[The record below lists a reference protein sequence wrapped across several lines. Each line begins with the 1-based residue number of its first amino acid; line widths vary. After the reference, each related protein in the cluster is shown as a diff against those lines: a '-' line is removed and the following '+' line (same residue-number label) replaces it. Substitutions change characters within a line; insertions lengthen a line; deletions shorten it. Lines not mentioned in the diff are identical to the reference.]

1 MKKLNKLMEENAGKV
16 ILACCALA
24 FAILYVH
31 AYAQPSQY
39 WTRDAAVQVT
49 ATATVAITDLRG
61 TVTDGW
67 DKIVVHN
74 KDASVWVGTYPEVN
88 GRRSDANGVD
98 TFAEMTVFIPPNGSR
113 EIKDENVVFLR
124 IIAETGSADL
134 IVEREKRN

>member
-1 MKKLNKLMEENAGKV
+1 MKNPTTLALKATA
-16 ILACCALA
+16 ILAVFALG
-24 FAILYVH
+24 ILFSQ

-67 DKIVVHN
+67 DKLVVHN
-74 KDASVWVGTYPEVN
+74 KDASIWVGTFPEVN

-113 EIKDENVVFLR
+113 EIVDENIVFLR
-124 IIAETGSADL
+124 IIAESGTADL
-134 IVEREKRN
+134 IVEREEHN